1 MKLGKKK
8 AYRAKTQEQFNKIL
22 EQAEKQGIKWLM
34 GAKATENKNYWN
46 CREENTVV
54 CVDERGLLT
63 TWCEESARTDGYDV
77 VDFVEEPKVVPINPW
92 CVRVDAPDFAAAQS
106 QLDEWLNNMLKKTNE
121 EIMEKMFSEKCYT
134 VRVDGRNV
142 TVITPDGK
150 TATAHCHP
158 DDEFDIAEG
167 VRIALEKIERKNHKL
182 TMKEFYVLDFLDDM
196 DCDTLYVNKG
206 YCIGG
211 ERDGETIIELS
222 DVSVEDLFDWL
233 DDCESYNIDD
243 LMELDVED

>member
-1 MKLGKKK
+1 MKLEKKTVYK
-8 AYRAKTQEQFNKIL
+8 VKTQMEYDAMMSD
-22 EQAEKQGIKWLM
+22 AERQGFTWLY
-34 GAKATENKNYWN
+34 GEKATSRNYWN
-46 CREENTVV
+46 EYKDKTIIYVEKDNTLAYGPDEDLPLASEYGYAIKDYKRDDVVEIKPGCFCVEADDFETAQRKMKEHLAKENEEESYTITINGRDVTVV
-54 CVDERGLLT
+54 
-63 TWCEESARTDGYDV
+63 
-77 VDFVEEPKVVPINPW
+77 
-92 CVRVDAPDFAAAQS
+92 
-106 QLDEWLNNMLKKTNE
+106 
-121 EIMEKMFSEKCYT
+121 
-134 VRVDGRNV
+134 
-142 TVITPDGK
+142 TPDGK

-196 DCDTLYVNKG
+196 DCDTMYVNKG

-243 LMELDVED
+243 LMELDIED